1 MILPPQEFVKT
12 DSNNVNAIVNGIGDG
27 IGDADDLI
35 SKADKVIDAAENDE
49 AETAGEGEGSRETKM
64 SGIGLTEL
72 QKVAYEGI
80 QEIAGYELT
89 RKEIN
94 SKIQEVRERLE
105 AKGISKKALAVAL
118 MVSKMN
124 EDHLDGFDTAYLI
137 CRKAINLPVQSEMFD
152 FPARST

>member
-1 MILPPQEFVKT
+1 MNAQPLQNVDF
-12 DSNNVNAIVNGIGDG
+12 NNH
-27 IGDADDLI
+27 DA
-35 SKADKVIDAAENDE
+35 VIDGTFSGNDD
-49 AETAGEGEGSRETKM
+49 AVGETKDATRESVM
-64 SGIGLTEL
+64 EGIGLTEL
-72 QKVAYEGI
+72 QKTAHEGI
-80 QEIAGYELT
+80 QEITNFEKT
-89 RKEIN
+89 RSEIN
-94 SKIQEVRERLE
+94 AKIQEVRQRLE